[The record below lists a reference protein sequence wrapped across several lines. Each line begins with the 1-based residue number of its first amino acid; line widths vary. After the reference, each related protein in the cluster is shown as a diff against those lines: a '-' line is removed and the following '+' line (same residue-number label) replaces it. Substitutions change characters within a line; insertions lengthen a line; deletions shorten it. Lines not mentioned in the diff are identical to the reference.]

1 VGTVAVAQ
9 YTADPEPTTP
19 PTAVNAYFDVSAASS
34 FTSVQVTD
42 CHLAGGSVVY
52 YYDDTTNQ
60 WAEVSGQTYNAS
72 TGCVTFTLGTAST
85 PSLAQ
90 LSSVTFGVQDVPPSL
105 TVPSDQSVTYHAA
118 LSLSVSASD
127 PQPNALSL
135 SATGLPAGLSFTDN
149 GNGTGT
155 VTGTVTGAPG
165 AYPVTFTTG
174 DGVVSTTSPPMTIN
188 VTKASTTLAY
198 SGASLI
204 ANNRPATLSAVLE
217 EDGGSPPVPDGQTVT
232 LTLGSGTNAQ
242 SCQGQATSD
251 GWVSCQIATVNQP
264 LGNQPVSAAFDGDS
278 YYTAS
283 SDRGQQS
290 LVFSYLPAGGV
301 FALGD
306 QEVDSATPS
315 TTLTWSGSK
324 WAKLNPLSGGAAPAS
339 FQGFAQT
346 FRNGSTTVTDPA
358 CGGTWTSSTGGSA
371 VLPSS
376 VPAYMAV
383 VVPTKV
389 TQSGSTISGNVAKVV
404 IVKTN
409 PGYQPNP
416 ADPGTGTV
424 VATLCGS

>member
-1 VGTVAVAQ
+1 M
-9 YTADPEPTTP
+9 TAP
-19 PTAVNAYFDVSAASS
+19 
-34 FTSVQVTD
+34 
-42 CHLAGGSVVY
+42 G
-52 YYDDTTNQ
+52 
-60 WAEVSGQTYNAS
+60 
-72 TGCVTFTLGTAST
+72 
-85 PSLAQ
+85 
-90 LSSVTFGVQDVPPSL
+90 
-105 TVPSDQSVTYHAA
+105 DQSVAYHGA

-127 PQPNALSL
+127 PQANPLTL
-135 SATGLPAGLSFTDN
+135 SATGLPAGLSFTDD

-165 AYPVTFTTG
+165 AYPVTFTAG
-174 DGVVSTTSPPMTIN
+174 DGVVATTSQMTIT
-188 VTKASTTLAY
+188 VTQAGTTLAY
-198 SGASLI
+198 SGASLM
-204 ANNRPATLSAVLE
+204 ANHRPATLSAVLE

-251 GWVSCQIATVNQP
+251 GWVSCQTATVDQP
-264 LGNQPVSAAFDGDS
+264 LGHQPVSATFSGDS
-278 YYTAS
+278 YYAGS
-283 SDRGQQS
+283 SDSSQQA
-290 LVFSYLPAGGV
+290 LVFSYLPAGGG

-306 QEVDSATPS
+306 QDVDSATPA
-315 TTLTWSGSK
+315 TTLTWSGAK
-324 WAKLNPLSGGAAPAS
+324 WSKLNPLSGGTAPAS

-346 FRNGSTTVTDPA
+346 FTNGTTTVTDPA
-358 CGGTWTSSTGGSA
+358 CGGTWTARTGGSA
-371 VLPSS
+371 ALPSS

-389 TQSGSTISGNVAKVV
+389 TQAGSTISGNVAEVV